1 MKTKTSTSKQA
12 NQNSLLCVTFK
23 IKSHLQVLVGMRKRK
38 KIQHL
43 QCLLS
48 LNWSFLKT
56 KINLHY
62 TYKDT
67 VSTPQRTQ
75 WTSIRR
81 CNQLMLYREI
91 TAVVRIIQNIHIQC
105 IGKVQ
110 LLVLKV
116 GVHAVTTSL

>member
-12 NQNSLLCVTFK
+12 NQNSLLCMTFK
-23 IKSHLQVLVGMRKRK
+23 IRSHLQVLVGMRKRK

-48 LNWSFLKT
+48 LSPLKT

-81 CNQLMLYREI
+81 YNQLMLYREI

-110 LLVLKV
+110 FLVLKV
-116 GVHAVTTSL
+116 AVHPVTTSL